1 MYLDDERRP
10 TLTPQLALRVAVI
23 GGVALIAFA
32 VIFFRLWY
40 LQVLSGDK
48 YLAEARGNQVRS
60 IKVQAPRG
68 EIVDRNGRVLVDN
81 TPGRAVVV
89 TPDKL
94 PEDGAERQV
103 LYQRLGKLLRIRP
116 RRIEREV
123 DEQLKAQP
131 FAAATVKGEVG
142 DAYVRYLLEHQ
153 DDFPGVSVEQVYLRD
168 YPHRE
173 IGAHLF
179 GTVGEVSA
187 EELQQTRFRGVESG
201 DRVGKTG
208 IELEYDN
215 FLRGINGASR
225 VQVDAL
231 GNLKRT
237 LNRRNPRQG
246 RQLRLSV
253 DLDVQRVAQEA
264 LAGGTGKG
272 AFAVMNVNDGAGA
285 RAGLATVVRP
295 ERLREDGQAAGP
307 RPADL
312 QGERRAAGQPR
323 DPGAAT
329 RRARPSSS

>member
-23 GGVALIAFA
+23 GGVALVAFA

-94 PEDGAERQV
+94 PEDSAERQV

-116 RRIEREV
+116 RRIAREV
-123 DEQLKAQP
+123 DQQLKAQP

-153 DDFPGVSVEQVYLRD
+153 DDFPGVSVEQVFLRD
-168 YPHRE
+168 YPHHE

-187 EELQQTRFRGVESG
+187 EELKETRFRGVESG
-201 DRVGKTG
+201 DRVGKSG
-208 IELEYDN
+208 IELRVRQLPARDQRRESRAGGRARQPQAHADPAQPAPGPAAAAVG
-215 FLRGINGASR
+215 RPRRAAGRPGGAR
-225 VQVDAL
+225 D
-231 GNLKRT
+231 RH
-237 LNRRNPRQG
+237 RQG
-246 RQLRLSV
+246 RLRGHGR
-253 DLDVQRVAQEA
+253 QRR
-264 LAGGTGKG
+264 
-272 AFAVMNVNDGAGA
+272 AGA
-285 RAGLATVVRP
+285 RARLPAVVRP
-295 ERLREDGQAAGP
+295 ERVREDRQAAGP
-307 RPADL
+307 TIA
-312 QGERRAAGQPR
+312 
-323 DPGAAT
+323 
-329 RRARPSSS
+329 